1 MSVQE
6 LARGVGVGVR
16 WRGASGVRGS
26 NEFLFTGSTFG
37 LQLLILFTC
46 KIIHNGILH
55 RPELS
60 KSPIDTPE
68 RCMAA
73 F

>member
-37 LQLLILFTC
+37 LQLILLTY

-60 KSPIDTPE
+60 KSPTDDVE